1 MKEDLTKALEILKLN
16 QIKILEM
23 KNLISQIKISVES
36 LISRLDQVGDWI
48 PGLKDKVDKLKH
60 SNCDKEKR

>member
-36 LISRLDQVGDWI
+36 LISRLDQVGD
-48 PGLKDKVDKLKH
+48 
-60 SNCDKEKR
+60 